1 MINSMSFSNWNQF
14 EKVDLEFN
22 SNLTI
27 LTGVNGSGK
36 STILR
41 VLGRLLGW
49 EYREIAKPISK
60 LNSKIRSFSP
70 NYLIGSAVTDPTIK
84 LALEEIIKSLESK
97 TNLDKKKDEY
107 DYYNEEM
114 FTIGNVRTENKSI
127 LIKVPKETEEAL
139 YTISL
144 VSPHEYVNTTDEEDS
159 YSYYEID
166 EQIGIKGVN
175 IPSHRM
181 PYFYNGLETIHARM
195 KTKSA
200 FYSEYMQA
208 LSHRQISGGYYDAE
222 SNPFKTLKSSIITA
236 AIYSEGNSFIGS
248 TNSTIFKDLIALF
261 KIMLPQT
268 FKFNTLRIEDGEIIL
283 ITGDGDIL
291 LDSVSSGIG
300 SIIDLTWQIYM
311 GQPEDPDQSFL
322 VLVDEVENHLHPSM
336 QRSILPNLVSAFP
349 NAQFIVTTHSPLV
362 VNSVENA
369 FVYALKYNEN
379 NKVFS
384 EELNF
389 KDNFSNSME
398 VLRSVLEVP
407 VTIPLWAE
415 KKLMDIVSEALQ
427 QGLSDK
433 TFEFFSSNLDKSG
446 LRGLMPEAI
455 RMLEKGYQND

>member
-1 MINSMSFSNWNQF
+1 M
-14 EKVDLEFN
+14 
-22 SNLTI
+22 NLKQIWT
-27 LTGVNGSGK
+27 
-36 STILR
+36 
-41 VLGRLLGW
+41 
-49 EYREIAKPISK
+49 
-60 LNSKIRSFSP
+60 
-70 NYLIGSAVTDPTIK
+70 
-84 LALEEIIKSLESK
+84 
-97 TNLDKKKDEY
+97 KKDEY

-283 ITGDGDIL
+283 VTGDGDIL

-311 GQPEDPDQSFL
+311 GQPEDPDQSF
-322 VLVDEVENHLHPSM
+322 
-336 QRSILPNLVSAFP
+336 
-349 NAQFIVTTHSPLV
+349 
-362 VNSVENA
+362 
-369 FVYALKYNEN
+369 
-379 NKVFS
+379 
-384 EELNF
+384 
-389 KDNFSNSME
+389 
-398 VLRSVLEVP
+398 
-407 VTIPLWAE
+407 
-415 KKLMDIVSEALQ
+415 
-427 QGLSDK
+427 
-433 TFEFFSSNLDKSG
+433 
-446 LRGLMPEAI
+446 
-455 RMLEKGYQND
+455 

>member
-1 MINSMSFSNWNQF
+1 MLKSIEFNNWNQF
-14 EKVDLEFN
+14 EKINIEFN

-41 VLGRLLGW
+41 ILGRLLGW

-60 LNSKIRSFSP
+60 LNNKIRNYSP
-70 NYLIGSAVTDPTIK
+70 NYLIGSAVADPTIK
-84 LALEEIIKSLESK
+84 SALEEIVKSLESK
-97 TNLDKKKDEY
+97 ANLDNKKDEY

-114 FTIGNVRTENKSI
+114 FTIGNIRTENKPI
-127 LIKVPKETEEAL
+127 FIKVPKETEDAL

-144 VSPHEYVNTTDEEDS
+144 VSPEEYVSTTGEEDS
-159 YSYYEID
+159 YSYYELD

-181 PYFYNGLETIHARM
+181 PYFYNNLDTIHARM
-195 KTKSA
+195 KSKNN
-200 FYSEYMQA
+200 FYNEYMQA
-208 LSHRQISGGYYDAE
+208 LSDRQISGGYYDAD

-268 FKFNTLRIEDGEIIL
+268 FKFDTLRIEDGEIIL
-283 ITGDGDIL
+283 VTGDGDIL

-311 GQPEDPDQSFL
+311 GQPEDPDQEFL
-322 VLVDEVENHLHPSM
+322 VLIDEVENHLHPSM
-336 QRSILPNLVSAFP
+336 QRSILPKLVSAFP

-379 NKVFS
+379 NKIFS

-415 KKLMDIVSEALQ
+415 EKLMDIVNKSLQ

-455 RMLEKGYQND
+455 KMLEKGYKND

>member
-1 MINSMSFSNWNQF
+1 MLKSIEFNNWNQF
-14 EKVDLEFN
+14 EKIDIEFN

-41 VLGRLLGW
+41 ILGRLLGW

-60 LNSKIRSFSP
+60 MNTKMRNYSP
-70 NYLIGSAVTDPTIK
+70 NYLLGSAVADPIIK
-84 LALEEIIKSLESK
+84 SALEEIIKSLESK
-97 TNLDKKKDEY
+97 ANLDSKKDEY

-114 FTIGNVRTENKSI
+114 FTIGNIRTENKPI
-127 LIKVPKETEEAL
+127 FIKVPKETEDAL

-144 VSPHEYVNTTDEEDS
+144 VSPKEYVSTTGEEDS
-159 YSYYEID
+159 YSYYELD
-166 EQIGIKGVN
+166 EQIGVKGVN

-181 PYFYNGLETIHARM
+181 PYFYNNLDTIHARM
-195 KTKSA
+195 KSKNT
-200 FYSEYMQA
+200 FYNEYMQA
-208 LSHRQISGGYYDAE
+208 LSDRQISGGYYDAE

-268 FKFNTLRIEDGEIIL
+268 FKFDTLRIEDGEIIL
-283 ITGDGDIL
+283 VTGDGDIL

-311 GQPEDPDQSFL
+311 GQPEDPDLSFL

-336 QRSILPNLVSAFP
+336 QRSILPKLVSAFP

-379 NKVFS
+379 NKIFS

-415 KKLMDIVSEALQ
+415 EKLMDIVNKSLQ

-455 RMLEKGYQND
+455 RMLEKGYKND